1 MKKVVNMIVIVNKNY
16 LLLTKIREG
25 DFWTLPGGR
34 VEEGESIKAAIRR
47 EISEELP
54 NVTILKLIPYKDFKG
69 ITPHSKAKVTV
80 STFFAGI
87 KGSIEPGAELKGT
100 TFSLILSL
108 KELNLTFITKDI
120 IKSLKN
126 DGYL

>member
-1 MKKVVNMIVIVNKNY
+1 MKKVVNMIVVVNKNY

-34 VEEGESIKAAIRR
+34 VEKGESLEIALRR

-54 NVTILKLIPYKDFKG
+54 NVTILELIPYKDFKG

-80 STFFAGI
+80 STFFAGVE
-87 KGSIEPGAELKGT
+87 GSIEPGAELT
-100 TFSLILSL
+100 ATVFSLMESL
-108 KELNLTFITKDI
+108 KELNLTSITKDI
-120 IKSLKN
+120 VRSLKK